1 MVNIASKEKLYGQYK
16 EHLQK
21 IADIKYA
28 TAVLQWDQE
37 TYMPVKS
44 IRYRAQQIATLSET
58 AHKLFTAKKTGQLL
72 ETLAGRDD
80 LSENERKNIELSLYD
95 YNKLRKL
102 PSSFIRA
109 LSEAVSKSYQYWLEA
124 KKGNSFKTFEDS
136 LDKLIHLKKREASQL
151 GYEGHPYNALLNE
164 YERDCTVAFLDEA
177 FNRLRL
183 PLTALLNKIGRQPQV
198 DDAFLQKHYAGQQ
211 QWKFG
216 MDMIRQLGFDFEA
229 GRQDISE
236 HPFTINF
243 SSTDVRVTTRINEN
257 DFSGMCWSCIHEAGH
272 ALYEQ
277 GLPENEYGLPLGE
290 YASLGIHESQSRL
303 WENNVG
309 RSMDFWQHNFP
320 LLQSYFPEQLQHID
334 TVHFYNAINKVQ
346 PSLIRTEADELTY
359 HFHVMIRYELEK
371 QLIDGSVET
380 KDIPSYWNELYE
392 KYLNIKVPDDRSGC
406 LQDVHW
412 SHGSFGYFPTY
423 SLGSLYAAQFFSAA
437 LKQVLSLEEDIRIG
451 NTQPLL
457 QWLRNTVHRQGRK
470 YTSAQL
476 CETITGEP
484 LDSGYFLQYAAK
496 KYRNIYN
503 FTD

>member
-1 MVNIASKEKLYGQYK
+1 MVNIASKEKLYGLYK
-16 EHLQK
+16 AHMQK
-21 IADIKYA
+21 IADIRYA
-28 TAVLQWDQE
+28 IAVLQWDQE
-37 TYMPVKS
+37 TYMPAKS

-58 AHKLFTAKKTGQLL
+58 AHKSFTAKKTGQLL
-72 ETLAGRDD
+72 EALAGRTD
-80 LSENERKNIELSLYD
+80 LSENEQKNIELSLYD

-102 PSSFIRA
+102 PSSFVRA

-124 KKGNSFKTFEDS
+124 RKNNSFKTFEDS
-136 LDKLIHLKKREASQL
+136 LDKLIHLKRREAAQL
-151 GYEGHPYNALLNE
+151 GYEEHPYNALLND
-164 YERDCTVAFLDEA
+164 YERDCTVSFLDGA
-177 FNRLRL
+177 FSRLQS
-183 PLTALLNKIGRQPQV
+183 PLHALLGKISKQPQV
-198 DDAFLQKHYAGQQ
+198 DDAFLQKHYPSQK

-216 MDMIRQLGFDFEA
+216 LDIIGKLGFDFEA

-236 HPFTINF
+236 HPFTTTF
-243 SSTDVRVTTRINEN
+243 SSNDVRVTTRINEN

-277 GLPENEYGLPLGE
+277 GLPEEEYGLPLGE

-309 RSMDFWQHNFP
+309 RSMDFWQHYYP
-320 LLQSYFPEQLQHID
+320 LLQSYFPDQFRETD
-334 TVHFYNAINKVQ
+334 AAHFYNAINKVQ

-371 QLIDGSVET
+371 QLIEGSVET
-380 KDIPSYWNELYE
+380 KDVPAYWNELYE
-392 KYLNIKVPDDRSGC
+392 KYLGIQVPDDRSGC

-423 SLGSLYAAQFFSAA
+423 SLGSLYAAQFFDAA
-437 LKQVLSLEEDIRIG
+437 LKQIPSLEQDIKNG
-451 NTQPLL
+451 NLQPLL
-457 QWLRNTVHRQGRK
+457 QWLRTTVHRQGRK
-470 YTSAQL
+470 FTSTQL
-476 CETITGEP
+476 CENITGEP
-484 LDSGYFLQYAAK
+484 LDSGYFLEYATR